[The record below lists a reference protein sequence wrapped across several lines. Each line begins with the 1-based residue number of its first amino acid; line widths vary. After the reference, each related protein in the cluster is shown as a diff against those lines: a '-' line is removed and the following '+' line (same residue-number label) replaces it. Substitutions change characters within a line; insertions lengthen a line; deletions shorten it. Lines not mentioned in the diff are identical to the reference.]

1 MELKK
6 TYILFKRR
14 TATVVFKS
22 SSLAAVDD
30 FIRLEKLEAM
40 MLEREPEDYEIV
52 VRNSYE

>member
-30 FIRLEKLEAM
+30 FIRREKLEAM